1 MKKKN
6 VKVAEIARLYLQ
18 LYQNLQDIYFYVK
31 AKSLFACSK
40 FKKMFERYKLRS
52 DCNYNR

>member
-6 VKVAEIARLYLQ
+6 VKVAEIARFYLQ